1 MACLTRRGVSVS
13 SAALLVACATRA
25 APAPIPAP
33 RAHAAIGAW
42 GVDLAARDMNVKPG
56 DDFFRHV
63 NGAWMAN
70 NTIPADRVTWGT
82 NDILA
87 EKAERDV
94 REIIE
99 DAARSGG
106 APGSNAQKIS
116 DYYNAYCDQNAI
128 DAAGLTPIQPA
139 LGEIEALRTHED
151 VIRFIACPYVGLS
164 SPIHFCVH
172 IL

>member
-1 MACLTRRGVSVS
+1 MASLTRRGVSAS
-13 SAALLVACATRA
+13 SAALLVACATRE
-25 APAPIPAP
+25 APTPIPAP
-33 RAHAAIGAW
+33 TPRAAIGAW
-42 GVDLAARDMNVKPG
+42 GVDLTARDMNVKPG

-63 NGAWMAN
+63 NGTWMAN

-116 DYYNAYCDQNAI
+116 DY
-128 DAAGLTPIQPA
+128 
-139 LGEIEALRTHED
+139 
-151 VIRFIACPYVGLS
+151 
-164 SPIHFCVH
+164 
-172 IL
+172 